1 MTGEASFCEELL
13 TMTMQVTTGSD
24 AAEGSPDTREK
35 EGGDPNKHLICSKG

>member
-24 AAEGSPDTREK
+24 AAEGSPDTHEK